1 MAMADIPETVEINS
15 SSNDKM
21 GYSPEEEVE
30 EPEMSF
36 IDHLEELRW
45 HIIRAVGSIFVFGIA
60 AFLAKSFVFHDVILA
75 PSRTDFFTYRMMC
88 RIGALI
94 GSDAICIDTLQF
106 TIQSRTMSGQF
117 TMHLMVS
124 FMIGLSLAFPYAF
137 WEIWRFIKPGLY
149 PQERNNSQGAVFFV
163 SLLFVIGMLFGYYVV
178 APLSINFL
186 SSYTVDPTILNEF
199 DLSSYIETLV
209 MLVFACAIM
218 FELPI
223 IVFFLTKAGLLSPE
237 VMRLYRKHSLV
248 GILVIS
254 AMITPPDVTSM
265 MLIAFPLLL
274 LYEISIVVCARVRK
288 SDLKRLN
295 ESLK

>member
-1 MAMADIPETVEINS
+1 MSYS
-15 SSNDKM
+15 S
-21 GYSPEEEVE
+21 EEEIE
-30 EPEMSF
+30 EQEQEQEMSF

-45 HIIRAVGSIFVFGIA
+45 HIIRAVGSIFVFAIA
-60 AFLAKSFVFHDVILA
+60 AFMAKSFVFHDVILA
-75 PSRTDFFTYRMMC
+75 PSRTDFFTYRVMC
-88 RIGALI
+88 QLGDYLGSTAL
-94 GSDAICIDTLQF
+94 CIDKLQF

-117 TMHLMVS
+117 TMHLLVS
-124 FMIGLSLAFPYAF
+124 FMIGLALAFPYAF
-137 WEIWRFIKPGLY
+137 WEMWRFISPGLY
-149 PQERNNSQGAVFFV
+149 PQERQNSRGAVFFV

-199 DLSSYIETLV
+199 DISSYIETLV

-223 IVFFLTKAGLLSPE
+223 IVFFLTKAGLISPE

-254 AMITPPDVTSM
+254 ALITPPDVTSM

-274 LYEISIVVCARVRK
+274 LYEVSILVSKAVRR
-288 SDLKRLN
+288 SDLRRLN
-295 ESLK
+295 KSLE

>member
-1 MAMADIPETVEINS
+1 MEEI
-15 SSNDKM
+15 
-21 GYSPEEEVE
+21 EEQEQVQE
-30 EPEMSF
+30 HVQEQEMSF

-88 RIGALI
+88 RLGEII
-94 GSDAICIDTLQF
+94 GSDAICIDTLAF

-124 FMIGLSLAFPYAF
+124 FMIGLALAFPYAF
-137 WEIWRFIKPGLY
+137 WEIWRFISPGLY
-149 PQERNNSQGAVFFV
+149 PQERQNSRGAVFFV
-163 SLLFVIGMLFGYYVV
+163 SLLFIIGMLFGYYIV

-223 IVFFLTKAGLLSPE
+223 IVYFLTKAGMLSPE
-237 VMRLYRKHSLV
+237 VMRVYRKHSLV

-265 MLIAFPLLL
+265 MLIAFPLFL
-274 LYEISIVVCARVRK
+274 LYEISIFVCATVRK
-288 SDLKRLN
+288 NDLKRLN
-295 ESLK
+295 ETLK